1 MCRRWLTAL
10 LLTTSAAMAQETGEV
25 PDTVVNAQRL
35 DAARQTIAP
44 GLGASAT
51 TLDRQMIEGLP
62 GGPDAPV
69 RALLLQTPGVAQ
81 DSFGELHIRGEHR
94 GLQYRLNGITLPEGV
109 AGGFGAF
116 LDARAIESLSVLTG
130 ALPAQF
136 GYRTGGVID
145 ITLRSPSQSGE
156 GGSASLQGG
165 SRGTIRPGFDYATSV
180 EGWDLF
186 ATGSF
191 LRSAQGTEGPT
202 RAFTPIHNL
211 TQQGRGLFYLS
222 RALDERTRLSFISG
236 VAINNF
242 QIANIPGRTP
252 AYTAFGLS
260 EFDSARLNGRQGEGN
275 VFNVLATQH
284 SADAFDAQAAIFQ
297 RYSQTRY
304 RPDNTGEVLFNG
316 VASDV
321 RRRSNSYG
329 MQADSAWRVH
339 PAHTIRM
346 GVSVIADS
354 TLAQNRS
361 IVLPLDGDGA
371 AIDDPF
377 GITDR
382 RSRVGWTWGAY
393 IQDEWRIAE
402 TLTMNVGL
410 RFDYLDAAVKAGQV
424 SPRVNLVWTP
434 LDGTRVALGY
444 ARYFTP
450 PAQDL
455 ITPGGLALFANTSA
469 APLNTTN
476 SRVQPERSHY
486 FNLALQQRVA
496 GNVTLGL
503 GAYYKDA
510 RDLLDLGQF
519 GSAVVYTPFN
529 YSRGQVYGVEFTANW
544 RSRSLDAYAN
554 LALSR
559 AAGREI
565 TSSQFNFDP
574 QELAYIA
581 SRQVRLDHDQAV
593 TASAGVIWR
602 PWEGARATA
611 TVLVGSGLRR
621 GFANSEKAPTYG
633 TGNIGFAQD
642 FTGPD
647 GAVWTVRGDVI
658 NVTDTVTQLR
668 DGSGIGV
675 GAPQFLPR
683 RGFYAGLS
691 RRL

>member
-1 MCRRWLTAL
+1 MPRRWLAAL
-10 LLTTSAAMAQETGEV
+10 ILTSAAAMAQETGAI
-25 PDTVVNAQRL
+25 PDTVVSATRPDTASQNISPA
-35 DAARQTIAP
+35 
-44 GLGASAT
+44 LGASAT

-62 GGPDAPV
+62 GGEDAPI

-94 GLQYRLNGITLPEGV
+94 GLQYQLNGITLPEGV

-116 LDARAIESLSVLTG
+116 LDARAIETLSILTG

-145 ITLRSPSQSGE
+145 LTLRSPSQGE
-156 GGSASLQGG
+156 GGSASVYGG
-165 SRGTIRPGFDYATSV
+165 SRGTIQSGFDHAIAL
-180 EGWDLF
+180 EGWELF
-186 ATGSF
+186 ASGSV
-191 LRSAQGTEGPT
+191 LRSDQGTEGPT
-202 RAFTPIHNL
+202 SARTPLHNR
-211 TQQGRGLFYLS
+211 TEQGRGLFYLS

-236 VAINNF
+236 AAINNF
-242 QIANIPGRTP
+242 QIANIPGRVP
-252 AYTAFGLS
+252 SYTAFGRS
-260 EFDSARLNGRQGEGN
+260 EFDSARLNGRQGERN
-275 VFNVLATQH
+275 IFNVLALQH
-284 SADAFDAQAAIFQ
+284 SQDGYDAQIALFQ
-297 RYSQTRY
+297 RHSQTQY
-304 RPDNTGEVLFNG
+304 RPDYTGEVLFNG

-321 RRRSNSYG
+321 RRRSNAYG
-329 MQADSAWRVH
+329 LQADSAWRVV

-346 GVSVIADS
+346 GVSVIADA

-361 IVLPLDGDGA
+361 ILLPLDDSGA
-371 AIDDPF
+371 AQDDPF

-382 RSRVGWTWGAY
+382 RSRTGWTWGAY

-402 TLTMNVGL
+402 ALTMNAGL
-410 RFDYLDAAVKAGQV
+410 RADYIDAYVKAGQV

-434 LDGTRVALGY
+434 RPGTRIALGY

-455 ITPGGLALFANTSA
+455 ITPGALNLFANSSA

-476 SRVQPERSHY
+476 SRVRPERSHY
-486 FNLALQQRVA
+486 LNLAVQQRA
-496 GNVTLGL
+496 TENLTFGF

-529 YSRGQVYGVEFTANW
+529 YSHGQVYGVEFTGQW
-544 RSRSLDAYAN
+544 RSRSFDAYAN

-559 AAGREI
+559 AAAREI
-565 TSSQFNFDP
+565 TSGQFNFDP
-574 QELAYIA
+574 EELAYIA
-581 SRQVRLDHDQAV
+581 RRQVRLDHDQTV
-593 TASAGVIWR
+593 TASAGLIYR
-602 PWEGARATA
+602 PWQGARATA
-611 TVLVGSGLRR
+611 TLLVGSGLRR
-621 GFANSEKAPTYG
+621 GFANSEKAAAYG

-642 FTGPD
+642 ISAPD
-647 GAVWTVRGDVI
+647 GGVWTLRADII

-675 GAPQFLPR
+675 GAPQFLAR
-683 RGFYAGLS
+683 RGFYMGLS

>member
-1 MCRRWLTAL
+1 MLRHTLLPIAL
-10 LLTTSAAMAQETGEV
+10 LTLPVAAQDTATL
-25 PDTVVNAQRL
+25 PDTVVRAQRL
-35 DAARQTIAP
+35 DVARQNLSPA
-44 GLGASAT
+44 LGASAT
-51 TLDRQMIEGLP
+51 TLDRQTIEGLP

-69 RALLLQTPGVAQ
+69 NALLLQTPGVAL
-81 DSFGELHIRGEHR
+81 DSFGELRIRGEHR
-94 GLQYRLNGITLPEGV
+94 GLQFRLNGITLPEGV
-109 AGGFGAF
+109 AGGFGAL
-116 LDARAIESLSVLTG
+116 LDGRAIQTLSVLTG

-145 ITLRSPSQSGE
+145 LTLRSPAQGE
-156 GGSASLQGG
+156 GGSVSVYGG
-165 SRGTIRPGFDYATSV
+165 ARGTIRPSFDYAISTQ
-180 EGWDLF
+180 GWDMF

-191 LRSAQGTEGPT
+191 LRSDQGTEGPT
-202 RAFTPIHNL
+202 RASTPIHNR
-211 TQQGRGLFYLS
+211 TEQGRGLFHLS
-222 RALDERTRLSFISG
+222 RALDDRTRLSYISG
-236 VAINNF
+236 VSFNDF
-242 QIANIPGRTP
+242 QIANTPGLTP
-252 AYTAFGLS
+252 AFTAFGRS
-260 EFDSARLNGRQGEGN
+260 EFDSARLRGRQNERN
-275 VFNVLATQH
+275 VFNILAAQH
-284 SADAFDAQAAIFQ
+284 SRDAFDVQIAAFQ
-297 RYSQTRY
+297 RHSQTQY

-329 MQADSAWRVH
+329 VQGDSAWRVH

-361 IVLPLDGDGA
+361 ITLPLDADGEA
-371 AIDDPF
+371 LDDPF

-402 TLTMNVGL
+402 ALTMNIGL
-410 RFDYLDAAVKAGQV
+410 RADYVDAYVRAGQI

-434 LDGTRVALGY
+434 RPGTRVALGY

-455 ITPGGLALFANTSA
+455 ITPSGLSLFANTSA

-476 SRVQPERSHY
+476 SRVRPERSHY
-486 FNLALQQRVA
+486 FNLAIQQRA
-496 GNVTLGL
+496 TENLTFGF

-519 GSAVVYTPFN
+519 GSAVVFTPFN
-529 YSRGQVYGVEFTANW
+529 YSRGQVYGVEFTGNW
-544 RSRSLDAYAN
+544 RSRHFDAYAN

-565 TSSQFNFDP
+565 SSSQYNFDAE
-574 QELAYIA
+574 ELAYIA
-581 SRQVRLDHDQAV
+581 RRQVRLDHDQTI
-593 TASAGVIWR
+593 TASAGVIYR
-602 PWEGARATA
+602 PWQGARASA

-621 GFANSEKAPTYG
+621 GFANSDKVAPYG

-642 FTGPD
+642 FAGPD
-647 GAVWTVRGDVI
+647 GAVWTVRADVI

-675 GAPQFLPR
+675 GAPQFLAR
-683 RGFYAGLS
+683 RGFYGGLS
-691 RRL
+691 RRF